1 MNCNFRAAMQSPHG
15 SRPFSA
21 LAAAAAAC
29 VLAAGA
35 APVWAEK
42 ADRTKPLTVE
52 ADQQSRIDMAKRIV
66 AFSGNVVITQGTMN
80 IRAERVEVRETAGGY
95 HQASA
100 TGRPVVF
107 RQKRDGVD
115 EVIEGRAESLEYDS
129 RAETVRL
136 AGGAVVRRL
145 RGADVLDEIS
155 GELIT
160 YSGGLEVFEV
170 SGGSSAGS
178 RVRAVLN
185 PRPDVAA
192 PAQGGTR

>member
-1 MNCNFRAAMQSPHG
+1 MDCNFRAAMQSRDG
-15 SRPFSA
+15 FRPLTA
-21 LAAAAAAC
+21 LVAAAAAWL
-29 VLAAGA
+29 LAAGA
-35 APVWAEK
+35 LPAWAEK
-42 ADRTKPLTVE
+42 ADRSKPLTVE
-52 ADQQSRIDMAKRIV
+52 ADQQSRIDIAKRIV
-66 AFSGNVVITQGTMN
+66 AFSGNVVITQGTMS
-80 IRAERVEVRETAGGY
+80 IRADRVEVRETAGGY

-100 TGRPVVF
+100 TGRPAVF

-115 EVIEGRAESLEYDS
+115 EVIEGRAERLEYDA

-155 GELIT
+155 GEQIS

-170 SGGSSAGS
+170 SGGSTAGS

-185 PRPDVAA
+185 PRPDAAA
-192 PAQGGTR
+192 PAQGGSR